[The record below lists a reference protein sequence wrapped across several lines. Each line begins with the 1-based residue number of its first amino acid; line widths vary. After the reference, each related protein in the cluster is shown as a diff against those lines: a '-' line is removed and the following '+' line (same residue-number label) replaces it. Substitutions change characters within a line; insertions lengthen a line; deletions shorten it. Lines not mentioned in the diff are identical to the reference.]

1 MNEIV
6 AICYS
11 PEENFLN
18 RLLTETETYFGNS
31 SVEKGFRNR
40 DELLQ
45 HLESLQF
52 RKEIQFILLDI
63 SGSDKESSQF
73 LDTVNRLAPNS
84 IKMVIAESSHS
95 VAIHKQINNH
105 DAFHFIN
112 RPVSEDDFKIA
123 FTTAKNCYSK
133 LQTVLKY
140 KEKLNHYNIEKEKQ
154 FSVLAHDLKSPF
166 TALLGISEILISD
179 WDELSDTDKL
189 ELVKGMRSTSEN
201 AFQMV
206 EKLLLKQRNQSNN
219 SIL

>member
-18 RLLTETETYFGNS
+18 RLLTETKTYFGNS
-31 SVEKGFRNR
+31 PDKKGFRNR
-40 DELLQ
+40 EELLQ

-52 RKEIQFILLDI
+52 RKEIHFILLDTPEP
-63 SGSDKESSQF
+63 DKESLQF
-73 LDTVNRLAPNS
+73 FNTVNRLAPNS
-84 IKMVIAESSHS
+84 IKMVISESSHL
-95 VAIHKQINNH
+95 VIIQEQINNP
-105 DAFHFIN
+105 DAFNFIN
-112 RPVSEDDFKIA
+112 RPVTEDDFKIA
-123 FTTAKNCYSK
+123 FTTAKNCYLK
-133 LQTVLKY
+133 LQTIQKY
-140 KEKLNHYNIEKEKQ
+140 KEELNRYNIEKEKQ

-179 WDELSDTDKL
+179 WKELSDTDKL